1 MARKLLDLNPVSRI
15 TVGAIGEP
23 GQRIFLLQASYQDQ
37 TVTLK
42 IEKEQARVLASST
55 TELLE
60 ELDDKYPHA
69 YSKFDHPLS
78 SDLMLQEPVEPAFVV
93 GQIGLGYDQEQDLV
107 VLVVQEIQ
115 IDESEDI
122 ATVRFWATRPQM
134 EAMSEHTLQVVNQGR
149 PICPLCNSPINP
161 DGHFCPQSNGF
172 ERVQWPA

>member
-1 MARKLLDLNPVSRI
+1 
-15 TVGAIGEP
+15 
-23 GQRIFLLQASYQDQ
+23 
-37 TVTLK
+37 
-42 IEKEQARVLASST
+42 
-55 TELLE
+55 
-60 ELDDKYPHA
+60 
-69 YSKFDHPLS
+69 
-78 SDLMLQEPVEPAFVV
+78 MLQEPVEPAFVV

-115 IDESEDI
+115 IDEEQDI

-134 EAMSEHTLQVVNQGR
+134 EAMSEHTMQVVNQGR